1 MARALCGHITLL
13 DDRTTCFHPVMS
25 QRLWPAI
32 RHKAHQNRLFFSSD
46 CFLFETKFHC
56 RHKLKTKICL
66 DVFVKVYSEIYI
78 QYIQV
83 PVQLNLER
91 PKWLILLLVVGIVGF
106 SDSWLVHVGLAD
118 ILVCCPLIKAL
129 LFFIFISCP
138 SDMSLIGSL
147 QKVETGRYI
156 NICSVHTLILVST
169 SAPKNVR
176 ALTMLTS

>member
-1 MARALCGHITLL
+1 
-13 DDRTTCFHPVMS
+13 MS

-138 SDMSLIGSL
+138 SDMSLL
-147 QKVETGRYI
+147 
-156 NICSVHTLILVST
+156 
-169 SAPKNVR
+169 
-176 ALTMLTS
+176 